1 MTKWDK
7 LPNEILELIIDVS
20 AKQDVEKAKW
30 MMVNKRWYDQHQSR
44 KYKTVLISLDGS
56 SCTLLNNII
65 HSQFEPG
72 K

>member
-30 MMVNKRWYDQHQSR
+30 
-44 KYKTVLISLDGS
+44 I
-56 SCTLLNNII
+56 C
-65 HSQFEPG
+65 
-72 K
+72 